1 MTISELSSY
10 KKTSLYDFFKTYT
23 SNETNVNKLPLHS
36 KLLIN
41 GHFYGSVLKLT
52 LVSYWLRASR
62 DFFHLIWHKLLG
74 QHSICINFNNE
85 NSH

>member
-10 KKTSLYDFFKTYT
+10 KKTSLNDFFFTYT

-52 LVSYWLRASR
+52 CFILVESVSR
-62 DFFHLIWHKLLG
+62 LFSSDMA
-74 QHSICINFNNE
+74 
-85 NSH
+85 